1 MRFLTALLIAA
12 FAAPASGEEVV
23 NVYNWADYI
32 APEVLERFEAETGI
46 RVVYDVYDSNEML
59 EAKLLTGASGYD
71 VVFPSARPYAARHL
85 KRGTYL
91 ELDRVQLPHFVN
103 LDATLLASLED
114 IDPGNRHLAPY
125 TWGTTGIGY
134 DRRELTMR
142 LGGDAPADTWALLFD
157 PEVAAK
163 MASCGI
169 SVLDDPEEFLRALL
183 IYLGRKPES
192 AAAADLDA
200 AVTVFA
206 RVRPFV
212 RYFHSS
218 QYLND
223 LASGDLCL
231 SMGFSGDVLQAR
243 DRAVEA
249 RNGVDIAYVVPREGA
264 GMWMD
269 TMAVPA
275 DAPHRRNAHAF
286 VDYILRAE
294 TMAAIT
300 NHIHYANANRA
311 SFAPLDRAVRD
322 DPGIY
327 PSAEV
332 MKRLVPAT
340 VLKAADRRA
349 RSRAYMRLKT
359 GK

>member
-1 MRFLTALLIAA
+1 MRVVIFLLAAA
-12 FAAPASGEEVV
+12 FAPLSSAEEVV
-23 NVYNWADYI
+23 NVYNWSEYI
-32 APEVLERFEAETGI
+32 APEVLETFKTETGI

-59 EAKLLTGASGYD
+59 EAKLLTGGSGYD

-85 KRGTYL
+85 TRGTYR
-91 ELDRVQLPHFVN
+91 ELDRAKLPHFAN
-103 LDATLLASLED
+103 LDPTLLASLED

-134 DRRELTMR
+134 DRRELATR
-142 LGGDAPADTWALLFD
+142 LGSDAPADTWALLFD
-157 PEVAAK
+157 PTLAGK

-183 IYLGRKPES
+183 IYLGRDPAS
-192 AAAADLDA
+192 AKTEDLDA
-200 AVTVFA
+200 AVATFA
-206 RVRPFV
+206 PVRPFI

-218 QYLND
+218 QYIND
-223 LASGDLCL
+223 LATGDVCL

-243 DRAVEA
+243 DRALDA
-249 RNGVDIAYVVPREGA
+249 KNGVDVAYVVPREGA
-264 GMWMD
+264 GMWVD
-269 TMAVPA
+269 TMAIPS
-275 DAPHRRNAHAF
+275 DAPHPSNAHAF
-286 VDYILRAE
+286 IDYLMRAE

-300 NHIHYANANRA
+300 NRIHYANANRA
-311 SFAPLDRAVRD
+311 SFDLLDRAVRD

-327 PSAEV
+327 PPADV

-340 VLKAADRRA
+340 VMEAADRRA

-359 GK
+359 GR